1 MPMTIGMAVTI
12 GFRQCQQRR
21 CRRPL
26 RRTLSLSS
34 SSIHSSRSHS
44 SRSHSSRRVS
54 TWIAGIT
61 CRPRRH
67 PRRLCLRGVDGRRH
81 LRQGIHAGHPTVDRR
96 ERVHQ
101 PAERQRRR
109 GCRAVRA
116 AIRGRGPDADGG
128 NSPAQASS
136 GDIPALRVRPIR
148 CSPPRDAVDEARK
161 GTVLPESGAVVGES
175 IYYSHEHIVLCGGR
189 GSIAQA
195 PGPGS
200 DISHR
205 AIWGHSE
212 FIRPQPPSVDAD
224 PPSRP
229 CRGASRRGLRP
240 RGGSCTSLRDA
251 HRPPRVGVSPAT
263 SRHTPHHGQSARVTA
278 SAAKHANTAA
288 EPRNPTELKPPRAP

>member
-1 MPMTIGMAVTI
+1 MPATPLSIGASRYINRRNVSGGEAVV
-12 GFRQCQQRR
+12 QCAPQFVSGGPTPTAVIPPHRLQVVTF
-21 CRRPL
+21 L
-26 RRTLSLSS
+26 RF
-34 SSIHSSRSHS
+34 
-44 SRSHSSRRVS
+44 VC
-54 TWIAGIT
+54 GQF
-61 CRPRRH
+61 
-67 PRRLCLRGVDGRRH
+67 GVLLPG
-81 LRQGIHAGHPTVDRR
+81 
-96 ERVHQ
+96 
-101 PAERQRRR
+101 
-109 GCRAVRA
+109 
-116 AIRGRGPDADGG
+116 
-128 NSPAQASS
+128 
-136 GDIPALRVRPIR
+136 
-148 CSPPRDAVDEARK
+148 DAVDEARK

-224 PPSRP
+224 PPSQS

-263 SRHTPHHGQSARVTA
+263 SRHIPHHGQSARVTA
-278 SAAKHANTAA
+278 CAAKHANTAA